1 MHLSKILCPLDFS
14 AASGPLLAYATALA
28 GATGAELC
36 LLHVQE
42 PQPALSEAA
51 DVPEAAVELARYQLT
66 AQQAGAARIST
77 RLRRGEASCE
87 IVREAQEQ
95 GADLIVIGSHGQTG
109 LTRFLMG
116 NTAEHV
122 VRTAPCATLLVKPQ
136 ADKAYRQS
144 A

>member
-14 AASGPLLAYATALA
+14 GAAVPLLAYAAA
-28 GATGAELC
+28 MAEATGAELC

-42 PQPALSEAA
+42 PQLALNGSMPVPDAA
-51 DVPEAAVELARYQLT
+51 LELARYRLL
-66 AQQAGAARIST
+66 AEQAGA
-77 RLRRGEASCE
+77 RRVTTQLCQGDADRE
-87 IVREAQEQ
+87 IVRVAQRS
-95 GADLIVIGSHGQTG
+95 GADLIVIGSHGHTG

-122 VRTAPCATLLVKPQ
+122 VRHAPCATLLVKPHGD
-136 ADKAYRQS
+136 AAYRQS

>member
-14 AASGPLLAYATALA
+14 AASAPLLAYAAALA

-42 PQPALSEAA
+42 PQPALSDAE
-51 DVPEAAVELARYQLT
+51 VPEAAVELARYQLL
-66 AQQAGAARIST
+66 AEQAGVARVTT

-87 IVREAQEQ
+87 IVREARQ
-95 GADLIVIGSHGQTG
+95 AATDLIVIGSHGQTG

-136 ADKAYRQS
+136 GDKAYRQS

>member
-42 PQPALSEAA
+42 PQPALSDA
-51 DVPEAAVELARYQLT
+51 DVPEAAMELARYQVL
-66 AQQAGAARIST
+66 AEQAGAARVTT
-77 RLRRGEASCE
+77 RLRRGEASVE
-87 IVREAQEQ
+87 IVGEARD
-95 GADLIVIGSHGQTG
+95 AATDLIVIGSHGQTG

-122 VRTAPCATLLVKPQ
+122 VRIAPCATLLVKPQ
-136 ADKAYRQS
+136 ADAAYRQS

>member
-14 AASGPLLAYATALA
+14 VASGPLLAYATALA

-42 PQPALSEAA
+42 PQPALSEAE
-51 DVPEAAVELARYQLT
+51 VSEAAVELARYQLL
-66 AQQAGAARIST
+66 AEQAGAARVTT
-77 RLRRGEASCE
+77 RLRSGEACCE
-87 IVREAQEQ
+87 IVREAQE
-95 GADLIVIGSHGQTG
+95 AATDLIVIGSHGQTG

-136 ADKAYRQS
+136 ADAKYQQS

>member
-14 AASGPLLAYATALA
+14 AASGPLLAYAAALA
-28 GATGAELC
+28 GATGAELS

-42 PQPALSEAA
+42 LQPALSEAE
-51 DVPEAAVELARYQLT
+51 VPGAAVELARYQLL
-66 AQQAGAARIST
+66 AEQAGAPHVTI

-87 IVREAQEQ
+87 IVREAQQ
-95 GADLIVIGSHGQTG
+95 QQHDLIVIGAHGQTG

-136 ADKAYRQS
+136 AGATYRQS